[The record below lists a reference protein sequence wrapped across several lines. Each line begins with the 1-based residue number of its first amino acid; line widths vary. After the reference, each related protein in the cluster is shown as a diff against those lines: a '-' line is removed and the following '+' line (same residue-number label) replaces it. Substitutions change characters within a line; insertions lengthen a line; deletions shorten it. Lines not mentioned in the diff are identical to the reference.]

1 MCLSRLL
8 LLKGQKR
15 TTGINLGFRKSLLPV
30 DKRTDSTERKMFS
43 LLGSAPV
50 KEGEFETSF
59 VGLIKRGQVRSG
71 LRRACN

>member
-15 TTGINLGFRKSLLPV
+15 TTDINLGFPKSLLPVV

-43 LLGSAPV
+43 LLGSARV

-59 VGLIKRGQVRSG
+59 VRLI
-71 LRRACN
+71 